1 MIRKVETF
9 RSDTSDIKKEDI
21 KNLIEYAKH
30 VSIIYNDINYE
41 IIVNFEFPQPFR
53 YYKGSKSKIVTVDCI
68 QNIEITKDSK
78 IEEIMENIEKRKIE
92 TKKQLNEVI
101 PV

>member
-9 RSDTSDIKKEDI
+9 RSDTADIKKEDI
-21 KNLIEYAKH
+21 ENLIEYVKH
-30 VSIIYNDINYE
+30 VSIIYNDINYD
-41 IIVNFEFPQPFR
+41 IIVNFEFPLPFR
-53 YYKGSKSKIVTVDCI
+53 YYNASELKVVITDYI

-78 IEEIMENIEKRKIE
+78 IEDIMEKIEKLKIKS
-92 TKKQLNEVI
+92 KKQLNEVI

>member
-9 RSDTSDIKKEDI
+9 RSDTADIKKEDI

-30 VSIIYNDINYE
+30 VSIIYNDINYD
-41 IIVNFEFPQPFR
+41 IIVNFEFPLPFR
-53 YYKGSKSKIVTVDCI
+53 YYDGSESKIVTVDCI

-78 IEEIMENIEKRKIE
+78 IEEIMEKIEKHKIKN
-92 TKKQLNEVI
+92 KKQLNEVI
-101 PV
+101 AV

>member
-21 KNLIEYAKH
+21 KNLIEYVKH
-30 VSIIYNDINYE
+30 VYTIYNDINYE

-53 YYKGSKSKIVTVDCI
+53 YYNVSKSKIVTVDCI

>member
-9 RSDTSDIKKEDI
+9 RSDTADIKKEDI
-21 KNLIEYAKH
+21 KNLIEYTKH
-30 VSIIYNDINYE
+30 VSIIYNDINYD
-41 IIVNFEFPQPFR
+41 IIVNFEFPLPFK
-53 YYKGSKSKIVTVDCI
+53 YYDWSELKIVIEDSI

-78 IEEIMENIEKRKIE
+78 IEEIMEEIEKRKI
-92 TKKQLNEVI
+92 KSNKQLNEVI